1 MGIFKKALKAG
12 IAAKL
17 IQEARKPHNQAKA
30 KSLFESFRNRNDRRG
45 APKPRSTG
53 YR

>member
-1 MGIFKKALKAG
+1 MSIFKKAMKAG
-12 IAAKL
+12 VAKKA
-17 IQEARKPHNQAKA
+17 IDEAKKPHNQAKI
-30 KSLFESFRNRNDRRG
+30 KGFISSLKGGTDRRG